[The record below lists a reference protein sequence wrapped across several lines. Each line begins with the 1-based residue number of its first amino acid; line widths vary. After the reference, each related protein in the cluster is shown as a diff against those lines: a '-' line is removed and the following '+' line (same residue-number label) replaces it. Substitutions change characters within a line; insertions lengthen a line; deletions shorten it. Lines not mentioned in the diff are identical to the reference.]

1 MSRGIYVPLRE
12 EAREALIDLADRE
25 YRDPRTQ
32 AMKMITEA
40 LRQAGALPADP
51 QPSNDPREPIGPA

>member
-1 MSRGIYVPLRE
+1 LRA
-12 EAREALIDLADRE
+12 EARDALIDLADRE

-40 LRQAGALPADP
+40 LRQAGALPTDDRQLTTATP
-51 QPSNDPREPIGPA
+51 HGPGEAVQVR